1 MPQRSDSRSA
11 TQATGQVSVA
21 HPVTD
26 LYAALVRELLP
37 DAQRFPVETAPC
49 IVCGATTAQPRFD
62 VVGLGY
68 RVIDCTGCGTGSLDP
83 LPSPAEIAEFYPAAY
98 YGRGGSKF
106 SGIIEWLV
114 RLVGARHARFLMR
127 QSPAGARVLDVGC
140 GRGVALRALA
150 DCGLETHGFERSD
163 DAVRGIDP
171 RVQVRI
177 ADDLAAADYPASYF
191 DTVIIWHV
199 LEHVRNP
206 DEVLLEV
213 ARILKTGGR
222 IIVAVPNYS
231 SLQARWAGS
240 AWFHLDLP
248 RHLYHFPVAGLR
260 RVLENCGFDCRSEH
274 HFSLRQNPFG
284 WIQSI
289 LNRCA
294 WLPRNGLYVLLQRRK
309 GDQHPRFPLGTRV
322 TLYAALALLSG
333 PALVLTLIAA
343 LRRRGATVH
352 VVAVKR

>member
-1 MPQRSDSRSA
+1 MEPGTVSQSSVNEDSIA
-11 TQATGQVSVA
+11 TAKSEVL
-21 HPVTD
+21 D
-26 LYAALVRELLP
+26 LYAAPVRELP
-37 DAQRFPVETAPC
+37 DDVQQTVIETEPC
-49 IVCGATTAQPRFD
+49 IVCGETSAHPRLE

-68 RVIDCTGCGTGSLDP
+68 RVIDCSGCGAGRLDP
-83 LPSPAEIAEFYPAAY
+83 PPSPAEIEQFYPATY

-106 SGIIEWLV
+106 SYIIEWLV

-127 QSPAGARVLDVGC
+127 QSTSGARVLDVGC

-150 DCGLETHGFERSD
+150 RMGMETHGFERSH
-163 DAVRGIDP
+163 DAVRGIDS

-177 ADDLAAADYPASYF
+177 ADDLPAAGYADDFF

-206 DEVLLEV
+206 REVLLEV
-213 ARILKTGGR
+213 FRILKPGGR

-231 SLQARWAGS
+231 SFQSRWAGS

-248 RHLYHFPVAGLR
+248 RHLFHFPVAGLQR
-260 RVLENCGFDCRSEH
+260 LLEQCGFQCRSEH

-284 WIQSI
+284 WIQSA
-289 LNRCA
+289 LNR
-294 WLPRNGLYVLLQRRK
+294 LSIFPRNALYVMLQRRK
-309 GDQHPRFPLGTRV
+309 PDRRPRFSVVKRFA
-322 TLYAALALLSG
+322 LYAALMLLSG
-333 PALVLTLIAA
+333 PALIMTVIAA
-343 LRRRGATVH
+343 LLKSGATVH